1 MNSHIHALKSKM
13 LQSTELL
20 QQVASARSRRTGRS
34 PNTEHDYLR
43 LGHTLLM
50 RAKTTDGGLIG
61 AVSDTRRPTT
71 FQKRVAALRFTLQ
84 SRQVELLDSIVE
96 PVTPELAQKWL
107 GLLDEQIDHIQ
118 AVIELRQQGLVG
130 HRARRR
136 SKRVALGG
144 LPPDWRE
151 RLCQRGGT
159 GRYAH
164 ALLLAALT
172 GCRPSELERGVEVSR
187 VVNPVTEQS
196 QIEIVID
203 GTKVKKM
210 QGQPIRRIRYAE
222 DDEHPLVLMLK
233 GVLSKSQRTP
243 MFVQINHADNFSV
256 EVRRLAASLW
266 PAHPQSIT
274 AYCLRHQWAADAKR
288 VGEAGAVS
296 RGLGHLSAKTQK
308 LYGTA
313 SQGRRGYLLRPV
325 SIEVERP
332 LKDAAVQA
340 GPSKPDEPGP
350 TTG

>member
-1 MNSHIHALKSKM
+1 MSDLIEDLKTK
-13 LQSTELL
+13 LLHSTELM
-20 QQVASARSRRTGRS
+20 QQIASERNRRTGRS

-43 LGHTLLM
+43 LGQTLLM

-61 AVSDTRRPTT
+61 AVSNTRRPTT
-71 FQKRVAALRFTLQ
+71 FQKRIAALRFTLQ
-84 SRQVELLDSIVE
+84 SRQLELLDSIVE

-107 GLLDEQIDHIQ
+107 RLLDEQIDHIQ
-118 AVIELRQQGLVG
+118 SVIELKQQGLVG
-130 HRARRR
+130 QRARRR

-151 RLCQRGGT
+151 QLCQRGST
-159 GRYAH
+159 GRYAD

-172 GCRPSELERGVEVSR
+172 GCRPSELERGIEVSR
-187 VVNPVTEQS
+187 VVNAETEQS
-196 QIEIVID
+196 LIQIVID
-203 GTKVKKM
+203 GVKVKKS
-210 QGQPIRRIRYAE
+210 QGQPIRRLRYAE
-222 DDEHPLVLMLK
+222 DDDHPLVLMLK
-233 GVLSKSQRTP
+233 EALSQSQQTP
-243 MFVQINHADNFSV
+243 MVVQIDHAGNFSV

-266 PAHPQSIT
+266 PAHQHPIT

-288 VGEAGAVS
+288 VGDAGAVS

-332 LKDAAVQA
+332 VKDAAVLA
-340 GPSKPDEPGP
+340 GPSAPEEPGP